1 MYYKECPFCGC
12 NLDPEEKCDCQ
23 DKKKKREERRA
34 YQIASDQTARRATCV
49 EGGGIDVKEL

>member
-23 DKKKKREERRA
+23 DKKKKERRA
-34 YQIASDQTARRATCV
+34 YQIASAQTARRATCV
-49 EGGGIDVKEL
+49 EGGGIDDI